1 MSNEPI
7 VKIVSGE
14 FVNYTYENDKY
25 YTLNLL
31 ESNYYLISTSEGSF
45 DSDEYTTKIKNLGNI
60 ELYARYIGKS
70 RIDGLP
76 LFAIDLASSVRKNKI
91 DQIIN

>member
-1 MSNEPI
+1 MNEPI
-7 VKIVSGE
+7 VKIISGDY
-14 FVNYTYENDKY
+14 VNITYENDVY

-31 ESNYYLISTSEGSF
+31 ETNYYLITTLESVFSVQ
-45 DSDEYTTKIKNLGNI
+45 EYMYKEKNLGDI
-60 ELYARYIGKS
+60 ELYARYVGKS

-76 LFAIDLASSVRKNKI
+76 LFAIDLASSIRKNKI